1 MRNII
6 FDMGNVLIHF
16 KPERFIAREGV
27 DDAADRELL
36 LETVFHSPDWPRLDL
51 GELNTDELAARLLP
65 RLPDRLR
72 DVGRRL
78 ICAWYDPIE
87 PIPGMADFVRQC
99 KERGWGVYLL
109 SNAGFNQREYWPG
122 IPGNECFDGV
132 VVSAFEGCL
141 KPDPAIYR
149 TLLAR
154 YRLDP
159 ADCVFVDDMP
169 VNVRGATAVGM
180 RGVVFDGDVD
190 ALRWTIFGESHDF
203 TPTNAKGASPC
214 STD

>member
-1 MRNII
+1 MPNII

-16 KPERFIAREGV
+16 KPERFIEREGV
-27 DDAADRELL
+27 ADGADRRLL
-36 LETVFHSPDWPRLDL
+36 LETIFRSPDWPRLDL
-51 GELNTDELAARLLP
+51 GELKEDGLAALLLP
-65 RLPDRLR
+65 RLPERLR
-72 DVGRRL
+72 GVGQRL
-78 ICAWYDPIE
+78 ICRWYDPIE
-87 PIPGMADFVRQC
+87 PIPGMADLVRAC
-99 KERGWGVYLL
+99 KARGWGVYLL
-109 SNAGFNQREYWPG
+109 SNAGLNHREYWPG
-122 IPGNECFDGV
+122 VPGSECFDGA

-159 ADCVFVDDMP
+159 VDCVFVDDMP
-169 VNVRGATAVGM
+169 ANVRGATAVGM

-190 ALRWTIFGESHDF
+190 ALRRAIFGEFPD
-203 TPTNAKGASPC
+203 TIPTNAKGASPC